1 MKKILFSKSFMLYII
16 IVLCIGYFVGYD
28 TKNDFLNIYIGK
40 MTLLPFRY
48 ILLTLIVLVSNFVCN
63 SFFNSAVIVRN
74 KNSFNLFLTISK
86 YEFFTFLIIYIC
98 LNIPVLIFNFN
109 PFIDNLFS
117 IIVVILN
124 SVLISLICS
133 SIIKLIDIKFKNRV
147 LSSCTFLVCLSL
159 FDFILEHFN
168 FYVFADNVFDFSYIF
183 ALPIIYN
190 NYIIILIFLILI
202 YCLLTS
208 SVINLAYKRDYFL
221 RHDTK

>member
-28 TKNDFLNIYIGK
+28 IKNDFLNIYIGK

-147 LSSCTFLVCLSL
+147 LSSCTFLVCLS
-159 FDFILEHFN
+159 
-168 FYVFADNVFDFSYIF
+168 
-183 ALPIIYN
+183 
-190 NYIIILIFLILI
+190 
-202 YCLLTS
+202 
-208 SVINLAYKRDYFL
+208 
-221 RHDTK
+221 